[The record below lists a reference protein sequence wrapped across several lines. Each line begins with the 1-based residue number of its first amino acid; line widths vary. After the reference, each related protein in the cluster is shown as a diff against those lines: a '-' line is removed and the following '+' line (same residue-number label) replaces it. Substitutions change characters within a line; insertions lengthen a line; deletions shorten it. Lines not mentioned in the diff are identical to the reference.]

1 MPSLPLSNRQV
12 KNSAMT
18 PTGILAGLFLLLALY
33 CGIDP
38 WKQSA
43 ISGFPDF
50 KSYKVEMPPWSLL
63 PKEKDEENLLQRSEI
78 KFLNQIQGPESMA
91 FDPLGRGPYTGV
103 ADGRILFYDGQK
115 WTDFAYTSSN
125 RSAFSGFYFLVFLLL
140 SCLEKVTS

>member
-1 MPSLPLSNRQV
+1 
-12 KNSAMT
+12 MT
-18 PTGILAGLFLLLALY
+18 PTGILAGLFLLLTLY